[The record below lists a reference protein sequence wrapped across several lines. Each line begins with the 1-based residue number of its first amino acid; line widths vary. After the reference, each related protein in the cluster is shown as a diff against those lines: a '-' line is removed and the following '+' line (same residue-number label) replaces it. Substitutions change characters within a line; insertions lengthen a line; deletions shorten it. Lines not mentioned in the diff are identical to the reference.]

1 MVKSGWYPDPAG
13 SKDLRYFDGSKW
25 TQELRPKPQTSS
37 EAPEGWYKDPG
48 GSGGQRYFD
57 GASWTSQTRPTP
69 PPTPASHDPR
79 LAAAQKI
86 AVTPVASSTAL
97 RLSRR
102 NLADYAHSKDVL
114 TPTVVEKS
122 SRRFSNLLIAGGVL
136 FLVYA
141 LYATVFT
148 NFIGNKGQADLR
160 NQYIAMTEESATP
173 EIVTPTPEPVV
184 ETPEAPAEPA
194 PAPEPVAPPFDREPK
209 PALLPSGTPTGIIKI
224 PSIEVD
230 QVFVSGT
237 KIPDL
242 KKAPGIWEYGAF
254 PGTPGNATISGHR
267 TTYGGPFRHIDKL
280 KVGDQIII
288 SVEGQPDAIFEV
300 RGSIIVEPSRV
311 QVTENTPGVR
321 LTLTTCEPVG
331 SDAKRLVVQAELVSG
346 AWADHAV
353 AADAWEIMS

>member
-1 MVKSGWYPDPAG
+1 MVKAGWYPDPAG
-13 SKDLRYFDGSKW
+13 SDDLRYFDGEGW
-25 TQELRPKPQTSS
+25 TKELRPKPVKPSGVP
-37 EAPEGWYKDPG
+37 AGWYTDPG

-57 GASWTSQTRPTP
+57 GASWGKETRPAP
-69 PPTPASHDPR
+69 IAAPASHDPR
-79 LAAAQKI
+79 LQAAQKI
-86 AVTPVASSTAL
+86 AASPVSESTAL

-102 NLADYAHSKDVL
+102 TLADHAHTKGVL

-122 SRRFSNLLIAGGVL
+122 SRRFSNLLIVGGAI
-136 FLVYA
+136 FLIYA

-148 NFIGNKGQADLR
+148 NFLGARGQSDLR
-160 NQYIAMTEESATP
+160 EEYMAMVEETATPAPTPTTEEPTATP
-173 EIVTPTPEPVV
+173 DAIPEPPPEPVV
-184 ETPEAPAEPA
+184 
-194 PAPEPVAPPFDREPK
+194 PVFNREPM
-209 PALLPSGTPTGIIKI
+209 PALLPAGTPTGIMKI
-224 PSIEVD
+224 PAIGVD

-237 KIPDL
+237 QIPDL
-242 KKAPGIWEYGAF
+242 KNGPGIWEYGAF

-267 TTYGGPFRHIDKL
+267 TTYGGPFRKIDQL

-331 SDAKRLVVQAELVSG
+331 SDAERLVVQAELISG
-346 AWADHAV
+346 AWADHAI
-353 AADAWEIMS
+353 APEAWTIMS